1 MNLIT
6 ELFQR
11 KQVEGQ
17 PEPLDKLDYD
27 EQKSRADDPDPAVRA
42 NLAQR
47 RDTRPEILYFL
58 ANDEAPEVRQA
69 IAANPATPVQA
80 DELLCQDLSNEVRE
94 DLAQKVA
101 RIIPNMPEDEQEKI
115 RDMTVRVLY
124 RLADDQL
131 TRVRAILAEE
141 LKQTLKAPKPVIRL
155 LAGDVEAIVAAPIL
169 EYSPLLDDHDF
180 REIIAAGC
188 AVDALSAISR
198 RRVLSEELADV
209 IVATLDVPA
218 IAALLTND
226 DAKIRED
233 TLDEITQHAED
244 IEELHEPLVM
254 RAELSVR
261 AMRRIA
267 GFVASSLVE
276 ILAQRR
282 GLSAEVAED
291 LRGAVKRRL
300 DEETGEVLDEVR
312 EQVAEQDQ
320 KGVLDDEA
328 LSEAIEAGRRD
339 FVIEALVLRTNIK
352 RPSVEKLL
360 RTQSPKTVTALAWR
374 AGLSMRMAMRL
385 QNRVAGIPPKKLLN
399 ARNGTD
405 YPLSE
410 QEMNWQIEALV

>member
-1 MNLIT
+1 MKIIS

-11 KQVEGQ
+11 KQVETS
-17 PEPLDKLDYD
+17 PEPLNKLDYE
-27 EQKSRADDPDPAVRA
+27 EQKLLAADADPAVRA
-42 NLAQR
+42 ALANR
-47 RDTRPEILYFL
+47 PDTRPEILYFL
-58 ANDEAPEVRQA
+58 ASDTAPEVRQA

-80 DELLCQDLSNEVRE
+80 DELLVQDLSDEVRE
-94 DLAQKVA
+94 DLAQKIA
-101 RIIPNMPEDEQEKI
+101 RIIPSMPDDEQEKI

-124 RLADDQL
+124 RLADDQF
-131 TRVRAILAEE
+131 TRVRAILSEE
-141 LKQTLKAPKPVIRL
+141 LKHTLKAPKPVIKT
-155 LAGDVEAIVAAPIL
+155 LAQDIEAIVAAPIL

-188 AVDALSAISR
+188 ADDALSAISR
-198 RRVLSEELADV
+198 RKILSEDLAEA

-233 TLDEITQHAED
+233 TMDEIAQHAEEV
-244 IEELHEPLVM
+244 EEWHEPLVM

-276 ILAQRR
+276 TLTKRR
-282 GLSAEVAED
+282 DLPAEVAED
-291 LRGAVKRRL
+291 LRNAVKRRL
-300 DEETGEVLDEVR
+300 DEGTGEVQDEVR

-320 KGVLDDEA
+320 QGMLNDDA
-328 LSEAIEAGRRD
+328 LADAIEAGRRD
-339 FVIEALVLRTNIK
+339 FVVEALVLRADIK

-360 RTQSPKTVTALAWR
+360 RTQSPKTITALAWR

-385 QNRVAGIPPKKLLN
+385 QNRVAGIPPQKLLN

-410 QEMNWQIEALV
+410 QEMNWQIEALI

>member
-1 MNLIT
+1 
-6 ELFQR
+6 
-11 KQVEGQ
+11 V
-17 PEPLDKLDYD
+17 
-27 EQKSRADDPDPAVRA
+27 RAD
-42 NLAQR
+42 LALR

-58 ANDEAPEVRQA
+58 ASDDAPEVRQA
-69 IAANPATPVQA
+69 IATNPATPVQA
-80 DELLCQDLSNEVRE
+80 DELLCHDLSNEVRE

-141 LKQTLKAPKPVIRL
+141 LKHTLKAPKPVIRS

-198 RRVLSEELADV
+198 RRVLSEDLADA

-233 TLDEITQHAED
+233 TLDEITRHAEGV
-244 IEELHEPLVM
+244 EELHEPLVM

-267 GFVASSLVE
+267 GFVASSLVA
-276 ILAQRR
+276 ILSQRR
-282 GLSAEVAED
+282 GLTAEVAED
-291 LRGAVKRRL
+291 LRNAVKRRL

-339 FVIEALVLRTNIK
+339 FVIEALVLRANIK
-352 RPSVEKLL
+352 RPSIEKLL

>member
-1 MNLIT
+1 MKMIS

-11 KQVEGQ
+11 IQVETS
-17 PEPLDKLDYD
+17 PEPLDKLDYE
-27 EQKSRADDPDPAVRA
+27 EQKRMAADTDPAVRVA
-42 NLAQR
+42 LAHR
-47 RDTRPEILYFL
+47 RDARPEILYFL
-58 ANDEAPEVRQA
+58 ASDEAAEVRQA
-69 IAANPATPVQA
+69 IAANPATPLQA
-80 DELLCQDLSNEVRE
+80 DELLVQDLSDEVRE

-101 RIIPNMPEDEQEKI
+101 RIIPNMPDDEQEKI

-131 TRVRAILAEE
+131 TRVRAILSEE
-141 LKQTLKAPKPVIRL
+141 LKHTLKAPKPVIRT
-155 LAGDVEAIVAAPIL
+155 LAQDVEAIVAAPIL

-188 AVDALSAISR
+188 ADDALSAISR
-198 RRVLSEELADV
+198 RKILSEDLAEA

-233 TLDEITQHAED
+233 TMDEIAQHAE
-244 IEELHEPLVM
+244 EVEAWHEPLVM
-254 RAELSVR
+254 RPELSVR

-276 ILAQRR
+276 ILCKRR
-282 GLSAEVAED
+282 DLPAEVAED
-291 LRGAVKRRL
+291 LRDAVKRRL
-300 DEETGEVLDEVR
+300 DEGTGEVQDEVR
-312 EQVAEQDQ
+312 EQVADQDQ
-320 KGVLDDEA
+320 RGVLNDEA
-328 LSEAIEAGRRD
+328 LAEAIEAGRRD
-339 FVIEALVLRTNIK
+339 FVIEALVLRADIK

-360 RTQSPKTVTALAWR
+360 RTQSPKTITALAWR

-385 QNRVAGIPPKKLLN
+385 QNRVAGIPPQKLLN